1 MDNLEGV
8 TDCVVRSLQGSEA
21 REDLVVDALDE
32 DDSFEWIVVL
42 NQLVVLVPCGDCVFS
57 V

>member
-8 TDCVVRSLQGSEA
+8 TDCVVLSLQGSEA

-42 NQLVVLVPCGDCVFS
+42 NQLVVLVPCSDCVFS